1 MSNNIKIW
9 YKTLPLGPQ
18 ITWPI
23 IDINLS
29 YKNHKLPQ
37 PILSLVD
44 SGANASILHPEIAKQ
59 LGFSSDNLGK
69 PSLSSLSASGAYRS
83 WLLPENIDVE
93 IYGFSF
99 CFRFQ
104 VIDNPGLIWPC
115 ILGENSIFQM
125 ARLDFQK
132 YKGFFEIS
140 FRKDI
145 N

>member
-9 YKTLPLGPQ
+9 YKALPVIPQ
-18 ITWPI
+18 IIWPI
-23 IDINLS
+23 IDIDLS
-29 YKNHKLPQ
+29 YKSQKLPQ
-37 PILSLVD
+37 PILSLID
-44 SGANASILHPEIAKQ
+44 SGANTSILHPEIAQ
-59 LGFSSDNLGK
+59 RLGFSSHNLGK
-69 PSLSSLSASGAYRS
+69 PSLPGLSVSGAYRS
-83 WLLPENIDVE
+83 WLLPENINVE

-99 CFRFQ
+99 SFRFQ
-104 VIDNPGLIWPC
+104 VIDNPDLIWPC